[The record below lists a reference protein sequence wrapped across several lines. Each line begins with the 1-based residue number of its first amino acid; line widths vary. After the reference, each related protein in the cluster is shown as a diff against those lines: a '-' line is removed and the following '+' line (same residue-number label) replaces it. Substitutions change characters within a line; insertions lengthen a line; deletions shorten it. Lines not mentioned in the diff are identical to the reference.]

1 MPSIQN
7 NLERRLMGFN
17 SPTQKRGLELTLGPV
32 IDGSVSQNLVSG
44 GLAIYAAGS
53 TQAKTTATVYSVV
66 DGVLVLTAAYAM
78 PALTGF
84 NVGAGKFGVCLFL
97 VDQYGTI
104 SIAYSDGTAAAIGN
118 IVFPVVP
125 TGKACLGFILVTYVG
140 AFTGGTTPLDTATTV
155 YFNSVGDFNPGIIGT
170 V

>member
-1 MPSIQN
+1 MPSIQS

-44 GLAIYAAGS
+44 SLQIFGAASPLAKI
-53 TQAKTTATVYSVV
+53 TQNVYSVV
-66 DGVLVLTAAYAM
+66 DGVLVLTNAATL

-84 NVGAGKFGVCLFL
+84 NVGNGKYGVCLFL
-97 VDQYGTI
+97 VDQYGNLTT
-104 SIAYSDGTAAAIGN
+104 AYSDGTAAAIGN

-125 TGKACLGFILVTYVG
+125 TGKACIGFLLVPGALTGNTTALDAVQTIYFNTVG
-140 AFTGGTTPLDTATTV
+140 A
-155 YFNSVGDFNPGIIGT
+155 FNPGIIGT